1 MESLRKYLGYVFFGL
16 VLAAAAVGVI
26 IYTTDI
32 VSAIKGIDSFE
43 GFLYFVATWLS
54 RVVCWTIIAIMSI
67 VTLVKLDKHDGQ
79 AKDNK
84 GVKLVVIAAIAEL
97 IGCIVLLIFY
107 AKAGTLGNLPG
118 KFWALFVILILIIVA
133 AIVRKVS
140 FAKNVL
146 VGKIMAAAIALVMF
160 IIMIISMEGT
170 GGKYLLVYVLWLLAL
185 AGLVANPLLSSPLN
199 KAE

>member
-32 VSAIKGIDSFE
+32 VNAIKGIDSFE
-43 GFLYFVATWLS
+43 GFLYFVATWLA
-54 RVVCWTIIAIMSI
+54 RVVCWTVIAIVSI
-67 VTLVKLDKHDGQ
+67 ITLVKLDKHDGQ

-107 AKAGTLGNLPG
+107 GKAGQLGNLPG
-118 KFWALFVILILIIVA
+118 KFWALFVFAILIIVA

-140 FAKNVL
+140 FANNVL
-146 VGKIMAAAIALVMF
+146 VGKIMAAAIALVLF
-160 IIMIISMEGT
+160 VIMILSMEGA
-170 GGKYLLVYVLWLLAL
+170 GGKYLLVYVLWILAL
-185 AGLVANPLLSSPLN
+185 AGLVANPLLSSPL
-199 KAE
+199 KQ